1 MPVLPALFPATAK
14 RGLWNIYQLYAEHFP
29 AKWVRFAVRKC
40 SRLIICAYSD
50 RKTGLTFAEYALVGR
65 KRGTILEA
73 ENHPAVSRNE
83 ATVTSALPK
92 ASTILASLGQA
103 AFVWDIATDAMA
115 WSDHAGS
122 VFADIPLPRL
132 ASGAEFSRLI
142 EPVRSIRSD
151 ALGHS
156 PPVRGGD
163 GAPYRIEYG
172 VRASTSAPVL
182 WIEESGCWF
191 AGADGRPARAQ
202 GIVRINN
209 ERHARDQQLM
219 KLSRHDPLTGE
230 LNRTHLVASLAEAIE
245 EAARFRTSCAFMLIG
260 IDHLAR
266 INDAFGFDV
275 ADAVISEV
283 AGRIRARLRGGD
295 VLGRFS
301 GNKFG
306 LILKNCTV
314 DDMNIAAER
323 FLAGIRDDVVPTKSG
338 PVAVTA
344 SIGAVS
350 VPRYARNAD
359 EAINRAH
366 ETLDMAKRRRAGS
379 FSLWRPNVERDAQ
392 RRVNIRVTDEIV
404 TALNERRIVMAFEP
418 VVEAR
423 SRDAAFYECL
433 IRMEQDDGQVL
444 LAPDIVPVA
453 EKLGLIRLVDHRV
466 LELVVAELAASPDVQ
481 LSLNISPD
489 TTMDPDWWASIESL
503 MRAHPGV
510 AERLIVE
517 ITETVAIQDIDDV
530 RGFVTRLK
538 NFGSRIAIDDFG
550 AGYTSFRNLRKL
562 GVDIVKIDGAFVQ
575 NIARSADDRAFVQT
589 LIDLARRLQI
599 KTVAEWVQDDE
610 SAVMLR
616 EWGCDYIQGR
626 LIGLASSE
634 RPWQTPTGAVLPAAG

>member
-1 MPVLPALFPATAK
+1 LTAILP
-14 RGLWNIYQLYAEHFP
+14 R
-29 AKWVRFAVRKC
+29 V
-40 SRLIICAYSD
+40 
-50 RKTGLTFAEYALVGR
+50 
-65 KRGTILEA
+65 
-73 ENHPAVSRNE
+73 
-83 ATVTSALPK
+83 
-92 ASTILASLGQA
+92 STILASLGQA
-103 AFVWDIATDAMA
+103 AFVWDIATDAIV
-115 WSDHAGS
+115 WSDQAAS
-122 VFADIPLPRL
+122 AFPDIPATVR
-132 ASGAEFSRLI
+132 ASGAEFAKWI

-151 ALGHS
+151 ALGLS
-156 PPVRGGD
+156 APVRNGD
-163 GAPYRIEYG
+163 GVPYRIEYG
-172 VRASTSAPVL
+172 VRTSTSAPVL
-182 WIEESGCWF
+182 WIEETGCWF
-191 AGADGRPARAQ
+191 AGADGKPARVQ
-202 GIVRINN
+202 GIVRLNN
-209 ERHARDQQLM
+209 ERHARDEQLM
-219 KLSRHDPLTGE
+219 RLSRHDPLTGE
-230 LNRTHLVASLAEAIE
+230 LNRTHLLASLAESIE
-245 EAARFRTSCAFMLIG
+245 EAARFRSSFAFMLIG

-275 ADAVISEV
+275 ADAVISEI
-283 AGRIRARLRGGD
+283 ARRIRARLRNGD
-295 VLGRFS
+295 VFGRFS

-306 LILKNCTV
+306 LVLKNCTV
-314 DDMNIAAER
+314 DDINVAAER
-323 FLAGIRDDVVPTKSG
+323 FLVGIRDDVVPTKSG
-338 PVAVTA
+338 PVSVTA

-359 EAINRAH
+359 EAVNRAQ
-366 ETLDMAKRRRAGS
+366 ETLDMAKRRRTGS

-404 TALNERRIVMAFEP
+404 TALNDRRIVMAFEP
-418 VVEAR
+418 VVEAH
-423 SRDAAFYECL
+423 SRDTAFYECL

-453 EKLGLIRLVDHRV
+453 ERLGLIRLVDHRV
-466 LELVVAELAASPDVQ
+466 LELVVAELAESPDVQ

-517 ITETVAIQDIDDV
+517 ITETVAIQDLDGL

-589 LIDLARRLQI
+589 LIDLARRLEI

-610 SAVMLR
+610 AASMLR
-616 EWGCDYIQGR
+616 DWGCDYIQGR
-626 LIGLASSE
+626 LIGLASAE
-634 RPWQTPTGAVLPAAG
+634 RPWSVRSEAVLPAAS

>member
-1 MPVLPALFPATAK
+1 
-14 RGLWNIYQLYAEHFP
+14 
-29 AKWVRFAVRKC
+29 
-40 SRLIICAYSD
+40 
-50 RKTGLTFAEYALVGR
+50 LTSSPPQAS
-65 KRGTILEA
+65 T
-73 ENHPAVSRNE
+73 
-83 ATVTSALPK
+83 K
-92 ASTILASLGQA
+92 ASTILASIGQA
-103 AFVWDIATDAMA
+103 AFVWDIASDAID
-115 WSDHAGS
+115 WSDHIGA
-122 VFADIPLPRL
+122 VFPHIP
-132 ASGAEFSRLI
+132 SGALATGAGFAKLI
-142 EPVRSIRSD
+142 EPERSVRTD

-156 PPVRGGD
+156 PPVRGGE
-163 GAPYRIEYG
+163 GTPYRIEYG

-182 WIEESGCWF
+182 WIEETGCWF
-191 AGADGRPARAQ
+191 AGPDGRPARAQ

-209 ERHARDQQLM
+209 ERHAHDEQLL

-230 LNRTHLVASLAEAIE
+230 LNRTHLIAALAEAIE
-245 EAARFRTSCAFMLIG
+245 ETQRFRSACAFMLIG

-283 AGRIRARLRGGD
+283 ALRIRARLRGGD

-314 DDMNIAAER
+314 DDMNVAAER
-323 FLAGIRDDVVPTKSG
+323 FLACVRDDVVPTRSG
-338 PVAVTA
+338 PVSVTA
-344 SIGAVS
+344 SVGAVS
-350 VPRYARNAD
+350 VPRYARSAD
-359 EAINRAH
+359 EAINRAA
-366 ETLDMAKRRRAGS
+366 ETLDGAKRRRAGS
-379 FSLWRPNVERDAQ
+379 FSVWRPNVEREAQ
-392 RRVNIRVTDEIV
+392 RKVNIRVTDEIV

-418 VVEAR
+418 VVDAR
-423 SRDAAFYECL
+423 SRQAAFYECL
-433 IRMEQDDGQVL
+433 IRMEQEDGRVL

-453 EKLGLIRLVDHRV
+453 ERLGLIRLVDHRV
-466 LELVVAELAASPDVQ
+466 LELVVAELAASPAVE
-481 LSLNISPD
+481 LSLNISPE

-517 ITETVAIQDIDDV
+517 ITETVAIQDIDDL

-562 GVDIVKIDGAFVQ
+562 DVDIVKIDGAFVQ

-599 KTVAEWVQDDE
+599 KTVAEWVQDEE
-610 SAVMLR
+610 SAELLR
-616 EWGCDYIQGR
+616 DWGCDYIQGR
-626 LIGLASSE
+626 LIGLAAAE
-634 RPWQTPTGAVLPAAG
+634 RPWSKTPESALPAAG

>member
-1 MPVLPALFPATAK
+1 
-14 RGLWNIYQLYAEHFP
+14 
-29 AKWVRFAVRKC
+29 
-40 SRLIICAYSD
+40 
-50 RKTGLTFAEYALVGR
+50 
-65 KRGTILEA
+65 
-73 ENHPAVSRNE
+73 
-83 ATVTSALPK
+83 
-92 ASTILASLGQA
+92 
-103 AFVWDIATDAMA
+103 
-115 WSDHAGS
+115 
-122 VFADIPLPRL
+122 
-132 ASGAEFSRLI
+132 
-142 EPVRSIRSD
+142 
-151 ALGHS
+151 
-156 PPVRGGD
+156 
-163 GAPYRIEYG
+163 
-172 VRASTSAPVL
+172 
-182 WIEESGCWF
+182 
-191 AGADGRPARAQ
+191 
-202 GIVRINN
+202 
-209 ERHARDQQLM
+209 
-219 KLSRHDPLTGE
+219 
-230 LNRTHLVASLAEAIE
+230 
-245 EAARFRTSCAFMLIG
+245 MLIG

-283 AGRIRARLRGGD
+283 ASRIRMRLRGGD

-314 DDMNIAAER
+314 DDINVAAER

-338 PVAVTA
+338 PVSVTA

-350 VPRYARNAD
+350 VPRYARSAD

-366 ETLDMAKRRRAGS
+366 EMLDQAKRRRAGS

-418 VVEAR
+418 VVAAQ
-423 SRDAAFYECL
+423 SRTAAFYECL
-433 IRMEQDDGQVL
+433 IRMERDDGQFL

-481 LSLNISPD
+481 LSLNISPA
-489 TTMDPDWWASIESL
+489 TTMDPDWLASIESL

-517 ITETVAIQDIDDV
+517 ITETVAIQDLDDV
-530 RGFVTRLK
+530 RGFVMRLK

-589 LIDLARRLQI
+589 LIDLARRLHI
-599 KTVAEWVQDDE
+599 KTVAEWVQDEE
-610 SAVMLR
+610 SAAMLQD
-616 EWGCDYIQGR
+616 WGCDFIQGR
-626 LIGLASSE
+626 LIGLASSR
-634 RPWQTPTGAVLPAAG
+634 RPWNKPVETLPAAS

>member
-1 MPVLPALFPATAK
+1 M
-14 RGLWNIYQLYAEHFP
+14 
-29 AKWVRFAVRKC
+29 
-40 SRLIICAYSD
+40 
-50 RKTGLTFAEYALVGR
+50 
-65 KRGTILEA
+65 
-73 ENHPAVSRNE
+73 SRNE
-83 ATVTSALPK
+83 ATVTSALPQT
-92 ASTILASLGQA
+92 STILASLGQA
-103 AFVWDIATDAMA
+103 AFVWDLLTDALS
-115 WSDHAGS
+115 WSDHLGA
-122 VFADIPLPRL
+122 VFPEIPSASLS
-132 ASGAEFSRLI
+132 SGAEFAKLI
-142 EPVRSIRSD
+142 EPKRSIRSE
-151 ALGHS
+151 ALSQS
-156 PPVRGGD
+156 PPAHGGD
-163 GAPYRIEYG
+163 GTPYRIEYG
-172 VRASTSAPVL
+172 VRTSTSAPVI
-182 WIEESGCWF
+182 WIEETGAWF
-191 AGADGRPARAQ
+191 AGADGKPARAQ

-209 ERHARDQQLM
+209 ERHARDEQLL
-219 KLSRHDPLTGE
+219 KLARRDPLTGE
-230 LNRTHLVASLAEAIE
+230 LNRTHLIASLAETIE
-245 EAARFRTSCAFMLIG
+245 ETTRFRTACVFMLIG

-275 ADAVISEV
+275 ADAVIAEV
-283 AGRIRARLRGGD
+283 ASRIRSRLRAGD

-314 DDMNIAAER
+314 DDMNVAAER
-323 FLAGIRDDVVPTKSG
+323 FLATIRNEVVPTKSG
-338 PVAVTA
+338 PVSVTA

-350 VPRYARNAD
+350 VPRYARNTD

-366 ETLDMAKRRRAGS
+366 ETLDGAKRRRSGS
-379 FSLWRPNVERDAQ
+379 YSVWRPNVERDAQ

-404 TALNERRIVMAFEP
+404 TALNERRIVMAYEP
-418 VVEAR
+418 VVAAR
-423 SRDAAFYECL
+423 TRDAAFYECL
-433 IRMEQDDGQVL
+433 VRMEQADGEVL

-453 EKLGLIRLVDHRV
+453 ERLGLIRLVDHRV
-466 LELVVAELAASPDVQ
+466 LELVIAELANSAAVQ

-503 MRAHPGV
+503 MQAHPGV
-510 AERLIVE
+510 GERLIVE

-599 KTVAEWVQDDE
+599 KTVAEWVQDEE

-626 LIGLASSE
+626 LIGLASSQ
-634 RPWQTPTGAVLPAAG
+634 RPWGAGDEVVLPVAG

>member
-1 MPVLPALFPATAK
+1 VF
-14 RGLWNIYQLYAEHFP
+14 
-29 AKWVRFAVRKC
+29 
-40 SRLIICAYSD
+40 
-50 RKTGLTFAEYALVGR
+50 
-65 KRGTILEA
+65 
-73 ENHPAVSRNE
+73 RNE
-83 ATVTSALPK
+83 ATLTSALPQ
-92 ASTILASLGQA
+92 ASAILACLGQA
-103 AFVWDIATDAMA
+103 AFVWDVASDEIAWTDHLA
-115 WSDHAGS
+115 S
-122 VFADIPLPRL
+122 VFPDIPAASL
-132 ASGAEFSRLI
+132 ATGSEFAKLI
-142 EPVRSIRSD
+142 EPTRSVRSN
-151 ALGHS
+151 ALTAS
-156 PPVRGGD
+156 SAADRGD
-163 GAPYRIEYG
+163 GVSYRIEYG
-172 VRASTSAPVL
+172 VRASTSHPVL

-191 AGADGRPARAQ
+191 AGPDGKPARVQ
-202 GIVRINN
+202 GIVRIDN
-209 ERHARDQQLM
+209 ERHAREEQLL

-230 LNRTHLVASLAEAIE
+230 LNRTHLIASLAESIE
-245 EAARFRTSCAFMLIG
+245 EAMRFRSSFAFMLIG

-275 ADAVISEV
+275 ADQVISDV
-283 AGRIRARLRGGD
+283 AKRIRARLRGGD

-306 LILKNCTV
+306 LVLKNCTV
-314 DDMNIAAER
+314 DDMNVAAER

-338 PVAVTA
+338 PVSVTA
-344 SIGAVS
+344 SIGAVN

-359 EAINRAH
+359 EAINRAQ

-379 FSLWRPNVERDAQ
+379 FLVWRPNVERDAQ

-418 VVEAR
+418 VVDAR
-423 SRDAAFYECL
+423 SRAPAFHECL
-433 IRMEQDDGQVL
+433 VRMQQDDGQFL

-466 LELVVAELAASPDVQ
+466 LELVVAELAAAPSVQ

-589 LIDLARRLQI
+589 LIDLARRLGI
-599 KTVAEWVQDDE
+599 KTVAEWVQDEE
-610 SAVMLR
+610 SAAMLR
-616 EWGCDYIQGR
+616 DWGCDYIQGR
-626 LIGLASSE
+626 LIGLASSD
-634 RPWQTPTGAVLPAAG
+634 RPWQSQDAAAVLPAAG

>member
-1 MPVLPALFPATAK
+1 
-14 RGLWNIYQLYAEHFP
+14 
-29 AKWVRFAVRKC
+29 
-40 SRLIICAYSD
+40 
-50 RKTGLTFAEYALVGR
+50 
-65 KRGTILEA
+65 
-73 ENHPAVSRNE
+73 
-83 ATVTSALPK
+83 VTSVLPK
-92 ASTILASLGQA
+92 ASNILASLGQA
-103 AFVWDIATDAMA
+103 AFVWDIATDVIT
-115 WSDHAGS
+115 WSDHAEA
-122 VFADIPLPRL
+122 VFSDVPAASL
-132 ASGAEFSRLI
+132 ASGAEFSKLI
-142 EPVRSIRSD
+142 EPERSIRSD
-151 ALGHS
+151 ALLHS
-156 PPVRGGD
+156 ASTQRGE

-172 VRASTSAPVL
+172 VRSSTSEPVL
-182 WIEESGCWF
+182 WIEETGRWF
-191 AGADGRPARAQ
+191 AGPDGRPARAQ
-202 GIVRINN
+202 GIVRVNN
-209 ERHARDQQLM
+209 ERHARDEQLLR
-219 KLSRHDPLTGE
+219 LSRHDPLTGE
-230 LNRTHLVASLAEAIE
+230 LNRTHLVAALAEAIE

-283 AGRIRARLRGGD
+283 AARIRIRLRGGD

-314 DDMNIAAER
+314 EDMNVAAER
-323 FLAGIRDDVVPTKSG
+323 FLAGIRDEVVPTNSG
-338 PVAVTA
+338 PVSVTA

-350 VPRYARNAD
+350 VPRYARNAN

-366 ETLDMAKRRRAGS
+366 ETLDGAKRRRAGS

-423 SRDAAFYECL
+423 SRDCAFYECL

-466 LELVVAELAASPDVQ
+466 LELVVAELAAAPKVQ

-517 ITETVAIQDIDDV
+517 ITETVAIQDIDDL

-589 LIDLARRLQI
+589 LIDLARRLGI
-599 KTVAEWVQDDE
+599 KTVAEWVQDEE
-610 SAVMLR
+610 SGSMLCD
-616 EWGCDYIQGR
+616 WGCDYIQGR

-634 RPWQTPTGAVLPAAG
+634 RPWGVPAEAVLPAAG

>member
-1 MPVLPALFPATAK
+1 VA
-14 RGLWNIYQLYAEHFP
+14 
-29 AKWVRFAVRKC
+29 
-40 SRLIICAYSD
+40 
-50 RKTGLTFAEYALVGR
+50 
-65 KRGTILEA
+65 
-73 ENHPAVSRNE
+73 
-83 ATVTSALPK
+83 SALPQ

-103 AFVWDIATDAMA
+103 AFAWDMATDAIV
-115 WSDHAGS
+115 WSDSAAS
-122 VFADIPLPRL
+122 VFSDIPAASL
-132 ASGAEFSRLI
+132 ASGAEFSKLI

-156 PPVRGGD
+156 PSARGSD

-172 VRASTSAPVL
+172 VRMSTSEPLL
-182 WIEESGCWF
+182 WIEETGCWF
-191 AGADGRPARAQ
+191 AGADGRPARVQ
-202 GIVRINN
+202 GIVRVNN
-209 ERHARDQQLM
+209 ERHARDEQLL
-219 KLSRHDPLTGE
+219 KLSRRDPLTGE
-230 LNRTHLVASLAEAIE
+230 LNRAHLVASLAETIE

-283 AGRIRARLRGGD
+283 ANRLRIRLRAGD

-323 FLAGIRDDVVPTKSG
+323 FLAGIRDEVVPTSSG
-338 PVAVTA
+338 PVSLTV

-350 VPRYARNAD
+350 VPRYARSAN

-404 TALNERRIVMAFEP
+404 TALNERRIVMGFEP

-423 SRDAAFYECL
+423 SRSAAFYECL
-433 IRMEQDDGQVL
+433 IRMEQEDGQVL

-453 EKLGLIRLVDHRV
+453 ERLGLIRLVDHRV
-466 LELVVAELAASPDVQ
+466 LELVVAELAASPNVQ

-489 TTMDPDWWASIESL
+489 TTMDPDWWGSIESL
-503 MRAHPGV
+503 MRAHPGA

-517 ITETVAIQDIDDV
+517 ITETVAIQDIDDL

-538 NFGSRIAIDDFG
+538 NLGSRIAIDDFG

-562 GVDIVKIDGAFVQ
+562 GVDIVKIDGEFVQ
-575 NIARSADDRAFVQT
+575 NVARSADDRAFVQT
-589 LIDLARRLQI
+589 LIDLARRLEI
-599 KTVAEWVQDDE
+599 KTVAEWVQDE
-610 SAVMLR
+610 EAALMLR
-616 EWGCDYIQGR
+616 DWGCDYIQGR
-626 LIGLASSE
+626 LIGLASSQ
-634 RPWQTPTGAVLPAAG
+634 RPWERKAGTALPAAS

>member
-1 MPVLPALFPATAK
+1 L
-14 RGLWNIYQLYAEHFP
+14 
-29 AKWVRFAVRKC
+29 
-40 SRLIICAYSD
+40 
-50 RKTGLTFAEYALVGR
+50 
-65 KRGTILEA
+65 
-73 ENHPAVSRNE
+73 
-83 ATVTSALPK
+83 TSALPRISLPK

-103 AFVWDIATDAMA
+103 AFVWDIATDVII
-115 WSDHAGS
+115 WSDHANA
-122 VFADIPLPRL
+122 VFSDIPAASLR
-132 ASGAEFSRLI
+132 SGAELAKLI
-142 EPVRSIRSD
+142 EPERSIRTD
-151 ALGHS
+151 ALKQS
-156 PPVRGGD
+156 QPSQRGE

-172 VRASTSAPVL
+172 VRTSISAPVL
-182 WIEESGCWF
+182 WIEETGCWF
-191 AGADGRPARAQ
+191 AGSDGKPVRAQ

-209 ERHARDQQLM
+209 ERRARDEQLL

-245 EAARFRTSCAFMLIG
+245 EASRFRTSSALMLIG

-266 INDAFGFDV
+266 VNDAFGFDV

-283 AGRIRARLRGGD
+283 ALRIRARLRGGD

-314 DDMNIAAER
+314 DDINVAAER
-323 FLAGIRDDVVPTKSG
+323 FLAGIRNDVVPTKSG
-338 PVAVTA
+338 PVSVTA
-344 SIGAVS
+344 SIGAVG
-350 VPRYARNAD
+350 VPRYARSAD

-379 FSLWRPNVERDAQ
+379 FLLWRPNVERDAQ

-404 TALNERRIVMAFEP
+404 TALNERRMVMAFEP
-418 VVEAR
+418 VVEAG
-423 SRDAAFYECL
+423 SRAAAFYECL
-433 IRMEQDDGQVL
+433 IRMEQEDGQVL

-466 LELVVAELAASPDVQ
+466 LELVVAELAASPNVQ

-503 MRAHPGV
+503 MSAHPGV

-517 ITETVAIQDIDDV
+517 ITETVAIQDIGDL
-530 RGFVTRLK
+530 RGFVMRLK
-538 NFGSRIAIDDFG
+538 NLGSRIAIDDFG

-599 KTVAEWVQDDE
+599 KTVAEWVQDE
-610 SAVMLR
+610 EAAIMLR
-616 EWGCDYIQGR
+616 DWGCDFIQGR

-634 RPWQTPTGAVLPAAG
+634 RPWGAGSETALPAAS

>member
-1 MPVLPALFPATAK
+1 MKAVFSDIPA
-14 RGLWNIYQLYAEHFP
+14 
-29 AKWVRFAVRKC
+29 
-40 SRLIICAYSD
+40 
-50 RKTGLTFAEYALVGR
+50 
-65 KRGTILEA
+65 
-73 ENHPAVSRNE
+73 
-83 ATVTSALPK
+83 
-92 ASTILASLGQA
+92 ASL
-103 AFVWDIATDAMA
+103 
-115 WSDHAGS
+115 
-122 VFADIPLPRL
+122 L
-132 ASGAEFSRLI
+132 SGAEFSKLI
-142 EPVRSIRSD
+142 EPVRSVRSD

-156 PPVRGGD
+156 PAAHGGD

-172 VRASTSAPVL
+172 VRTSTSEPVL
-182 WIEESGCWF
+182 WIEETGCWF

-209 ERHARDQQLM
+209 EHHARDEQLVR
-219 KLSRHDPLTGE
+219 LSRQDPLTGE
-230 LNRTHLVASLAEAIE
+230 LNRTHLIAALAEAIE
-245 EAARFRTSCAFMLIG
+245 ETLRFRTTCAFMLIG

-283 AGRIRARLRGGD
+283 AGRIRSRLRGGD

-314 DDMNIAAER
+314 DDMNVAAER
-323 FLAGIRDDVVPTKSG
+323 FLACIRNEVVPTKSG
-338 PVAVTA
+338 PVSVTA

-350 VPRYARNAD
+350 LPRYARSTD

-366 ETLDMAKRRRAGS
+366 ETLDTAKRRRAGS
-379 FSLWRPNVERDAQ
+379 FLPWRPNVERDAQ

-404 TALNERRIVMAFEP
+404 TALNERRIAMAFEP

-423 SRDAAFYECL
+423 SRDVAFHECL
-433 IRMEQDDGQVL
+433 IRMEQHNGQVL

-453 EKLGLIRLVDHRV
+453 ERLGLIRLVDHRV
-466 LELVVAELAASPDVQ
+466 LELVVAELAASPNVQ

-489 TTMDPDWWASIESL
+489 TTMDPDWWASMEALICE
-503 MRAHPGV
+503 HPGV
-510 AERLIVE
+510 ADRLIVE
-517 ITETVAIQDIDDV
+517 ITETVAIQDIDDL

-575 NIARSADDRAFVQT
+575 NIARSADDRAFVHT
-589 LIDLARRLQI
+589 LIDLARRLRI
-599 KTVAEWVQDDE
+599 KTVAEWVQDE
-610 SAVMLR
+610 EAASMLR
-616 EWGCDYIQGR
+616 DWGCDYIQGR

-634 RPWQTPTGAVLPAAG
+634 RSWERRAETVLPAAS